1 MSRSSTEH
9 DSARVAVISDH
20 PLTAYALKKLIE
32 ECTPLDLVLHV
43 TTGSISREIFTQTP
57 IDFVVFEVRSAGPFE
72 HQIVQNLRAWS
83 PQLRLLVVLLS
94 ANLEG
99 ATRFMESGADSLWTE
114 QSSVSVLLRAM
125 RKTTLGQRWVDPAC
139 EGTRTLLESNQSPQM
154 AAAPVVPDH
163 RAGGTQAVSLSR
175 REREILQLIQQ
186 GFSNQQI
193 ADHLYLS
200 VNTVKNHMSRIFAK
214 LSATNRTQAVLKA
227 MSSGGE

>member
-1 MSRSSTEH
+1 M
-9 DSARVAVISDH
+9 
-20 PLTAYALKKLIE
+20 
-32 ECTPLDLVLHV
+32 DLVLHV
-43 TTGSISREIFTQTP
+43 TTGSVSREIFTQTP
-57 IDFVVFEVRSAGPFE
+57 IDFVVFEVRSVGPFE

-94 ANLEG
+94 ANLEE
-99 ATRFMESGADSLWTE
+99 AARFIESGADSLWTE

-139 EGTRTLLESNQSPQM
+139 EVTSTLLESNRSPQV
-154 AAAPVVPDH
+154 AAAPVVPGH
-163 RAGGTQAVSLSR
+163 RAGVTQAVALSR

-186 GFSNQQI
+186 GLSNQQI

-200 VNTVKNHMSRIFAK
+200 VNTVKNHMSRIFTK

-227 MSSGGE
+227 MGTGRE